1 MDLASR
7 ENDASRAR
15 WVKEMKIGEG
25 TYANV
30 YKGSPM
36 NTSTGKDAKTGRKI
50 AIKKIKT
57 SAAWKDGIDMSA
69 LREIK
74 FLRELA
80 HPNVIA
86 LLDVFAHRQCLNLV
100 LEYLDTDLE
109 AVIKDRSLVFKTADV
124 KSWMAMSFRGL
135 EFCHRN
141 GILHRDLKPNNLL
154 ISNKGELKLADFGLA
169 REQGDA
175 DSRMTHQVVTRW
187 YRPPE
192 LLWGSRSY
200 SFGIDIWSMGTIF
213 VELVLRKPFLP
224 GETDVDQLKRIIA
237 VLGTPSDEDWPG
249 HRSLPDYF
257 PQPESVG
264 QRWTPWVAS
273 VGKSGID
280 LMLKTLRYD
289 PTKRISAKQAGA
301 TLLDITSI
309 HCEEINH
316 YADLPSHSHNT
327 QALDHPFFREDPRA
341 TPPIMLPKPLAELR
355 PRALAPE
362 ELNGKPIENG
372 AGNGKKRKA
381 PSPGDAQG
389 VSGGR
394 NVARRLF

>member
-1 MDLASR
+1 MDLASK
-7 ENDASRAR
+7 ENTASRDR
-15 WVKEMKIGEG
+15 WKKETKIGEG

-30 YKGSPM
+30 YKG
-36 NTSTGKDAKTGRKI
+36 KDSKTGRKI

-69 LREIK
+69 LHEIK
-74 FLRELA
+74 FLRELS
-80 HPNVIA
+80 HPNVIT
-86 LLDVFAHRQCLNLV
+86 LLDVFATGQCLNLV

-109 AVIKDRSLVFKTADV
+109 AVIKDRTLVFHCPDV
-124 KSWMAMSFRGL
+124 KSWMAMAFRGL

-154 ISNKGELKLADFGLA
+154 LSSKGELKLADFGLA

-200 SFGIDIWSMGTIF
+200 SFGVDMWSMGTIF

-237 VLGTPSDEDWPG
+237 VLGTPTDEDWPG

-280 LMLKTLRYD
+280 LILKTLRYD
-289 PTKRISAKQAGA
+289 PTKRITAKEALHH
-301 TLLDITSI
+301 TFFS
-309 HCEEINH
+309 EE
-316 YADLPSHSHNT
+316 
-327 QALDHPFFREDPRA
+327 PRP
-341 TPPIMLPKPLAELR
+341 TPPAILPKPLAELR

-362 ELNGKPIENG
+362 ELNGKPIEKAG
-372 AGNGKKRKA
+372 AGQTKKRKA
-381 PSPGDAQG
+381 PSPEDAQG
-389 VSGGR
+389 RGDR
-394 NVARRLF
+394 NVARRLFA

>member
-30 YKGSPM
+30 YKV
-36 NTSTGKDAKTGRKI
+36 

-86 LLDVFAHRQCLNLV
+86 ASPFLSLAIPVGPSTKQGSFLTQLLDVFAHRQCLNLV

-289 PTKRISAKQAGA
+289 PTKRISAKQA
-301 TLLDITSI
+301 
-309 HCEEINH
+309 
-316 YADLPSHSHNT
+316 
-327 QALDHPFFREDPRA
+327 LDHPFFREEPRP

-362 ELNGKPIENG
+362 ELNGKPMVIGNG
-372 AGNGKKRKA
+372 ADAGNGKKRKA
-381 PSPGDAQG
+381 PSPADAQG
-389 VSGGR
+389 VSGAGR